1 MQTRIA
7 AITRPVVPT
16 ADRHATWACDLRPD
30 FGRADTPAVA
40 AEITGTS
47 DLHRRRCLPALTV
60 GSG

>member
-1 MQTRIA
+1 MQTKTA

-16 ADRHATWACDLRPD
+16 GDRHATCDLRPD